1 MPPIWT
7 QRSPVA
13 RLLWPLSLL
22 YRALFA
28 LRGLLY
34 RWGLLRAY
42 RSPVPVVVVGNVV
55 AGGGGKTP
63 TLIAILRH
71 LQARS
76 LRVGVVSRGYGRQTQ
91 GLQEVSTHSRAQ
103 DVGDE
108 PLLIFKAFQA
118 HAGTNRTQVAPV
130 FVANQRAQAVQAL
143 LAKHPQVQVVL
154 SDDGLQHLALARNVE
169 VVVFG
174 DAGLGNGWLLPA
186 GPLREPWPRQSDSRE
201 PWARDSNSRESGPR
215 DSSSREPG
223 PRAAELVLNTGS
235 QAMGGH
241 QATRQLATYALRADG
256 TLVPL
261 QSLQGPQAAPLV
273 AVAGIAR
280 PESFFT
286 MLQATGLQPEQFIAL
301 PDHYHFDSWQANE
314 HDGKQL
320 ICTEKD
326 AVKLWQHVPTA
337 LAVPLLLTPEPAFF
351 QALDDC
357 LARALSPS
365 QH

>member
-1 MPPIWT
+1 MPLIWT

-13 RLLWPLSLL
+13 RLLWPLSLV

-71 LQARS
+71 LQARG

-108 PLLIFKAFQA
+108 PLLIFNAFQA
-118 HAGTNRTQVAPV
+118 NAGASRTQEAPV

-143 LAKHPQVQVVL
+143 LAKHPQVQIIL
-154 SDDGLQHLALARNVE
+154 SDDGLQHLALARDVE

-174 DAGLGNGWLLPA
+174 DAGLGNGYLLPA

-201 PWARDSNSRESGPR
+201 PWARDSNSRE
-215 DSSSREPG
+215 PG
-223 PRAAELVLNTGS
+223 PSAAELVLNTGS

-256 TLVPL
+256 TPVSL

-286 MLQATGLQPEQFIAL
+286 MLQAAGLQPEQFIAL

-351 QALDDC
+351 EALDASIQLTGDK
-357 LARALSPS
+357 P
-365 QH
+365 